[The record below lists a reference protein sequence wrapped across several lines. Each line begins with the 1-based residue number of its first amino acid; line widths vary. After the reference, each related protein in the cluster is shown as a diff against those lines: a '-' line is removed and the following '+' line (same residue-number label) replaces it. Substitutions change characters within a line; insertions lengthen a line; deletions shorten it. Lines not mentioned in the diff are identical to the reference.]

1 MSAASPVRVAILDDY
16 QNVALKSADWSP
28 LKGKVAIDVF
38 ADTLAD
44 EDALVQRLKDYEIIC
59 AMRER
64 TKFPRSLL
72 NRLPNLRLLATTG
85 MRNLG
90 IDSVHAKE
98 KGIVVSG
105 TGAGGNATLEH
116 IWALILATVRYITV
130 EDAHVKAG
138 NPQWQSTMPLGL
150 SGKTL
155 GLVGVG
161 RLGTQ
166 TAKIAKAFN
175 MKVTAWSPHLTKER
189 AEIAGVEFVSTKE
202 QLFKES
208 DIISLQL
215 VLSETTRH
223 IITKEDLSLMK
234 STAFFINTSRGP
246 LVDEAALLEIL
257 EEERIAGAGLDVFD
271 IEPLPVDHPIRKA
284 KRVTLSPHSG
294 YLSDTN
300 YAVRPFNNDNL
311 RSLNTITFL
320 GILGRNGGEYC
331 RVSGWQ
337 AKEQVVRGLE

>member
-1 MSAASPVRVAILDDY
+1 
-16 QNVALKSADWSP
+16 
-28 LKGKVAIDVF
+28 
-38 ADTLAD
+38 
-44 EDALVQRLKDYEIIC
+44 
-59 AMRER
+59 MRER
-64 TKFPRSLL
+64 TKFPQSLL
-72 NRLPNLRLLATTG
+72 DRLPNLRLLTTTG
-85 MRNLG
+85 MRNMG

-98 KGIVVSG
+98 KGIFVSG

-116 IWALILATVRYITV
+116 IWALILATVRHITV

-155 GLVGVG
+155 GLVGLG

-175 MKVTAWSPHLTKER
+175 MRVIAWSPHLTRER
-189 AEIAGVEFVSTKE
+189 AESASVEFVSAKE
-202 QLFKES
+202 ELFKES

-223 IITKEDLSLMK
+223 IITKEDLRLMK

-257 EEERIAGAGLDVFD
+257 EEEKIAGAGLDVFD

-300 YAVRPFNNDNL
+300 YEVFWGQTVENIVA
-311 RSLNTITFL
+311 FL
-320 GILGRNGGEYC
+320 DGKPRN
-331 RVSGWQ
+331 R
-337 AKEQVVRGLE
+337 L